1 MPGLPAAG
9 ERPAV
14 GGRPAAGAEA
24 LVLRAAERSL
34 KDVLELVHA
43 GALDPATLG
52 SLSGLCEELKRTSVP
67 RVVDPAPNDD
77 DEADTEAEAEDPAR
91 PADGT
96 VTPIRFAAPAPRPRR
111 RKLGDGGEAALA
123 LGALRLST
131 KPMDAA
137 WTSRGAKRNP
147 EREPV
152 ESESDADADAED
164 ASRVK
169 RRRERLCSPSPD
181 RSGATTPPPVE
192 APTLP
197 DPAAAAADA
206 AAVAAEAAA
215 AAAAASAAEAAAA
228 VPAAA
233 EAAAAV
239 PAPPKPLIGPLP
251 KTPPFGDLEALPAE
265 VALDIVSRLNAKE
278 LGRLECTCRG
288 ARGTPGLVELAVLRV
303 KRHDYA
309 IPIPTTRENWP
320 QVVQRWEWTNSSRSI
335 STRMDE
341 VAATL
346 DSLDMSFSL
355 GFGAELNTDEPPR
368 RRRAVEA
375 DPAPPAL

>member
-1 MPGLPAAG
+1 MPP
-9 ERPAV
+9 R
-14 GGRPAAGAEA
+14 AGAEA
-24 LVLRAAERSL
+24 LVFARQSGL
-34 KDVLELVHA
+34 KDVIEPSTRRA
-43 GALDPATLG
+43 DPSTLG
-52 SLSGLCEELKRTSVP
+52 SLSGLCESSSGPVP
-67 RVVDPAPNDD
+67 RVVDANADD
-77 DEADTEAEAEDPAR
+77 DEADTEKEDDPRGRPTARSRPYDSRRRATAAPGSWATAARRRWRSARCGCPPSPWTRPGRRAREAES
-91 PADGT
+91 GT
-96 VTPIRFAAPAPRPRR
+96 
-111 RKLGDGGEAALA
+111 
-123 LGALRLST
+123 
-131 KPMDAA
+131 
-137 WTSRGAKRNP
+137 
-147 EREPV
+147 EPLV
-152 ESESDADADAED
+152 ESESDADAEGED

-181 RSGATTPPPVE
+181 RTGATTPPVD
-192 APTLP
+192 APALP
-197 DPAAAAADA
+197 DPAAQAADA

-215 AAAAASAAEAAAA
+215 AAAAA
-228 VPAAA
+228 AAA

-239 PAPPKPLIGPLP
+239 PAPPKPPIGPLP
-251 KTPPFGDLEALPAE
+251 KTPPFGDLENLPAE

>member
-1 MPGLPAAG
+1 
-9 ERPAV
+9 
-14 GGRPAAGAEA
+14 
-24 LVLRAAERSL
+24 L
-34 KDVLELVHA
+34 KDVLELVNA
-43 GALDPATLG
+43 GALDPSTLG
-52 SLSGLCEELKRTSVP
+52 SLSGLCEELKRTRVP
-67 RVVDPAPNDD
+67 RVVDAAAEEE
-77 DEADTEAEAEDPAR
+77 EADTEKEDDPAR

-96 VTPIRFAAPAPRPRR
+96 VTPVRFAAPAPRPRR

-147 EREPV
+147 EREPLV
-152 ESESDADADAED
+152 ESESDADADGED

-181 RSGATTPPPVE
+181 RSGATTPPPVD
-192 APTLP
+192 LP
-197 DPAAAAADA
+197 DPAAQAADA
-206 AAVAAEAAA
+206 AAIAAEAAA

-278 LGRLECTCRG
+278 LGRLEVTCRG

-355 GFGAELNTDEPPR
+355 GFGAELNTDGPPR

-375 DPAPPAL
+375 ADPAPPAL

>member
-1 MPGLPAAG
+1 MPGLPARAG
-9 ERPAV
+9 A
-14 GGRPAAGAEA
+14 AEA
-24 LVLRAAERSL
+24 LVLRQAERSL

-43 GALDPATLG
+43 GALDPSTLG
-52 SLSGLCEELKRTSVP
+52 RDLLGLCEELKRFSPCP
-67 RVVDPAPNDD
+67 RVVDPADATLDD
-77 DEADTEAEAEDPAR
+77 DEADTEKEDDPAR

-96 VTPIRFAAPAPRPRR
+96 VTPVRFAAPAPRPRR

-147 EREPV
+147 EREPLV
-152 ESESDADADAED
+152 ESESDADADGED

-181 RSGATTPPPVE
+181 RSGATTPPPE
-192 APTLP
+192 KMTLP

-278 LGRLECTCRG
+278 LGRLEVTCRG

-355 GFGAELNTDEPPR
+355 GFGAELQTDEPPR

>member
-1 MPGLPAAG
+1 MPGLPAA
-9 ERPAV
+9 RA
-14 GGRPAAGAEA
+14 GGAEALAMPGLPSARAAGAAEA

-43 GALDPATLG
+43 GALDPSTLG
-52 SLSGLCEELKRTSVP
+52 SLSGLCEELKRTQPSVP
-67 RVVDPAPNDD
+67 RVDAAPEE
-77 DEADTEAEAEDPAR
+77 DEADTETEDPAR

-96 VTPIRFAAPAPRPRR
+96 VTPVRFAAPAPRPRR

-147 EREPV
+147 EREPLV
-152 ESESDADADAED
+152 ESESDADAEGED

-169 RRRERLCSPSPD
+169 RRRERLCSPSLD
-181 RSGATTPPPVE
+181 RSGATTPPVDAPV
-192 APTLP
+192 LP
-197 DPAAAAADA
+197 DPAAQAADA

-215 AAAAASAAEAAAA
+215 AAAAA
-228 VPAAA
+228 AAA

-239 PAPPKPLIGPLP
+239 LAPPKPPIGPLP
-251 KTPPFGDLEALPAE
+251 KTPPFGDLENLPAE

-278 LGRLECTCRG
+278 LGRLEVTCRG

>member
-9 ERPAV
+9 RPAT
-14 GGRPAAGAEA
+14 GAEA
-24 LVLRAAERSL
+24 LVLRQAERSL
-34 KDVLELVHA
+34 KDVLELVSA
-43 GALDPATLG
+43 GALDPSTLG
-52 SLSGLCEELKRTSVP
+52 SLSGLCEELKRTRVP
-67 RVVDPAPNDD
+67 RVPDAAPDDD
-77 DEADTEAEAEDPAR
+77 DEADTEKEDDPAR

-96 VTPIRFAAPAPRPRR
+96 VTPVRFAAPAPRPRR

-137 WTSRGAKRNP
+137 WTSGERNGNP
-147 EREPV
+147 EREPLV
-152 ESESDADADAED
+152 ESESDADADGED
-164 ASRVK
+164 APRVK

-181 RSGATTPPPVE
+181 RSGATTPPPVD
-192 APTLP
+192 APVLP
-197 DPAAAAADA
+197 DPAAQAADA

-215 AAAAASAAEAAAA
+215 AAAAA
-228 VPAAA
+228 
-233 EAAAAV
+233 
-239 PAPPKPLIGPLP
+239 APRPRPPRPCRRRRSSIGPLP

-278 LGRLECTCRG
+278 LGRLEVTCRG

-375 DPAPPAL
+375 ADPAPPAL

>member
-1 MPGLPAAG
+1 M
-9 ERPAV
+9 
-14 GGRPAAGAEA
+14 
-24 LVLRAAERSL
+24 
-34 KDVLELVHA
+34 
-43 GALDPATLG
+43 
-52 SLSGLCEELKRTSVP
+52 
-67 RVVDPAPNDD
+67 
-77 DEADTEAEAEDPAR
+77 
-91 PADGT
+91 
-96 VTPIRFAAPAPRPRR
+96 
-111 RKLGDGGEAALA
+111 
-123 LGALRLST
+123 
-131 KPMDAA
+131 
-137 WTSRGAKRNP
+137 
-147 EREPV
+147 
-152 ESESDADADAED
+152 
-164 ASRVK
+164 
-169 RRRERLCSPSPD
+169 
-181 RSGATTPPPVE
+181 
-192 APTLP
+192 
-197 DPAAAAADA
+197 
-206 AAVAAEAAA
+206 
-215 AAAAASAAEAAAA
+215 
-228 VPAAA
+228 PAAA

-355 GFGAELNTDEPPR
+355 GFGAELNRDEPPR

-375 DPAPPAL
+375 ADPAPSAAL

>member
-1 MPGLPAAG
+1 MPALPSA
-9 ERPAV
+9 R
-14 GGRPAAGAEA
+14 AAGAEA

-52 SLSGLCEELKRTSVP
+52 SLSGLCEELKRTQPSVP
-67 RVVDPAPNDD
+67 RVVDAAPGDE
-77 DEADTEAEAEDPAR
+77 DEADTETEDPAR

-96 VTPIRFAAPAPRPRR
+96 VTPVRFAAPAPRPRR
-111 RKLGDGGEAALA
+111 RKHGDGGEAALA

-147 EREPV
+147 EREPLV
-152 ESESDADADAED
+152 ESESDADADGED

-181 RSGATTPPPVE
+181 RAGATTPPVDAPV
-192 APTLP
+192 LP
-197 DPAAAAADA
+197 DPAAHAADA

-215 AAAAASAAEAAAA
+215 AAAAA
-228 VPAAA
+228 AAA

-278 LGRLECTCRG
+278 LGRLEVTCRG

-375 DPAPPAL
+375 ADPAPPAL